1 MRTTYLWVWHNIYS
15 RSWGHNQDGSLVF
28 AQPGFPFK
36 SSAGLVKEAFFQ
48 TVKLSQRKKHSPL
61 RHGQNVKM
69 RLSCKFFDDIMC
81 NLFSLQSCPE
91 SELVLVGLTSCA
103 GICLGQEVG
112 PHLGA
117 NWFSTDVYR
126 PVQNHKITKQSVLHN
141 KSRLDCFSSLRSFH
155 FVSVFVPLP
164 PNVSISPL
172 VMSIS
177 RSVRTFCCHYCGPLW
192 PHPHIYKA
200 SEKTRMIIVVGHP
213 QDTVQC
219 MGLGD
224 WVPCVSVH
232 FYLFIRVC
240 SCTGQLGVHNT
251 SCDRQQNES
260 HHNFPLTFLKR
271 INCTSFV
278 PRWMPGTNKATQ
290 VRSFT

>member
-1 MRTTYLWVWHNIYS
+1 
-15 RSWGHNQDGSLVF
+15 
-28 AQPGFPFK
+28 
-36 SSAGLVKEAFFQ
+36 
-48 TVKLSQRKKHSPL
+48 
-61 RHGQNVKM
+61 M
-69 RLSCKFFDDIMC
+69 RLSCKRFDDILC

-91 SELVLVGLTSCA
+91 SELFLAGLTSCA
-103 GICLGQEVG
+103 EICPGQEVG

-141 KSRLDCFSSLRSFH
+141 KSRLDCFSSLRSFN

-177 RSVRTFCCHYCGPLW
+177 CSVRTFCYHYCGPLW

-232 FYLFIRVC
+232 FYLFISVC
-240 SCTGQLGVHNT
+240 CCTVQLGVHNT
-251 SCDRQQNES
+251 SCDSKQN
-260 HHNFPLTFLKR
+260 
-271 INCTSFV
+271 
-278 PRWMPGTNKATQ
+278 
-290 VRSFT
+290 